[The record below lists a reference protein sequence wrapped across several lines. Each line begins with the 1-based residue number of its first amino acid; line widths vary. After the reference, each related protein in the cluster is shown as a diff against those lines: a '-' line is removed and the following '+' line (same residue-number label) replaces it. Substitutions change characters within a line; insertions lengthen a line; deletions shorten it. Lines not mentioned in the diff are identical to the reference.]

1 MRDLWVK
8 KYLVCSSTTRLS
20 QDLLFLLTEP
30 DTLEGFKV
38 QINWFSTNSK
48 NAGITIFLPAAWW
61 VQYKFTLLS
70 RKRKSPQKSTVWRG
84 RCSLVQCLF
93 FCCLL
98 FNFQKSLS
106 REILKVMIKV
116 TGLQSWL
123 LLGCHSVLGHWIRFS
138 GLKARYWYRL
148 WG

>member
-1 MRDLWVK
+1 MMRDLWVK

-20 QDLLFLLTEP
+20 QDLLFLLTER
-30 DTLEGFKV
+30 DTSEGFKV
-38 QINWFSTNSK
+38 QIN
-48 NAGITIFLPAAWW
+48 TIFLPAAWW

-70 RKRKSPQKSTVWRG
+70 WKRKSPQKSTVWKG

-138 GLKARYWYRL
+138 SLKARYWYRL